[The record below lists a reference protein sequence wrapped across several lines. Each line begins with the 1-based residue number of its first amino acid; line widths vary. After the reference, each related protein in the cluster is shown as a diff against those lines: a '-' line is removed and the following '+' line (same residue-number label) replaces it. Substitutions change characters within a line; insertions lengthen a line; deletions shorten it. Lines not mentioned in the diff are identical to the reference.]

1 VIGKFGANSKLST
14 TITIDAADFGYGG
27 GVEKSQLSADL
38 RQLALSCLP
47 PKIRDDPKYKPP
59 QQLASNT
66 TTTTTTMSDLTLLV
80 DYTHDLC
87 LNLSLAHSEN
97 AADNSQQQQQQQF
110 RVHKLFLAER
120 CEYFRTFLHDP
131 FNEAATT
138 TKTSKVSHLNLREIG
153 CDVMTEI
160 IFFLYSNDFSH
171 EKVP

>member
-1 VIGKFGANSKLST
+1 MIGKFGANSKLST

-59 QQLASNT
+59 PQQLTTN

-87 LNLSLAHSEN
+87 LNLSLANSEN
-97 AADNSQQQQQQQF
+97 AADNSQQQQF

-138 TKTSKVSHLNLREIG
+138 TKTSTSKVSHLNLKEIG